1 MSRNLQVLCLASIV
15 SGFGGSLLGGGLFVI
30 FLRSLGIE
38 MIELGAVGSLIA
50 GLNWVLR
57 PVAGRIAD
65 LYGRKRLILINS
77 FGSLVSTIL
86 AIVAQHWT
94 WLVPGWIFISLLG
107 ILCGPAYQ
115 AFIGDATEA
124 KNRQAAMATMDTLT
138 SIPSL
143 ISPTLGGILAT
154 FWGIRPLFVVEL
166 IFETT
171 SAFILLR
178 YIEDIIPAKVA
189 KQVESKKRLTEKLRD
204 HLVYLKDG
212 LHMITRQG
220 GRNLVAV
227 IAIGCLWDLEA
238 PAWDYISIYFVE
250 QQNIPYWFLG
260 LITSVYTLSYMVT
273 QIPIGK
279 FADKHNRKPFIFLEA
294 VHGMCVLSFVFIT
307 NYYWLIPIYAARAI
321 SGITSGNSVVALM
334 YDVIPP
340 KVRGT
345 MLGIIYGPIRS
356 STQIMGPLVCS
367 YVWTRYGGLA
377 VIYMVSAIK
386 VAKGMGG
393 IIVQEK
399 GLKKY

>member
-15 SGFGGSLLGGGLFVI
+15 SGFGGSLLSGGLFVL

-38 MIELGAVGSLIA
+38 MIELGVVGSIIA
-50 GLNWVLR
+50 GLNWILR
-57 PVAGRIAD
+57 PIAGRIAD
-65 LYGRKRLILINS
+65 LYGRKKLILINS
-77 FGSLVSTIL
+77 FGSLISTIL

-94 WLVPGWIFISLLG
+94 WLVPGWIFGSLLG

-115 AFIGDATEA
+115 AFIGDATDA
-124 KNRQAAMATMDTLT
+124 KNRQTALATMDTLT
-138 SIPSL
+138 SVPSL

-154 FWGIRPLFVVEL
+154 FWGIRSLFVIEL
-166 IFETT
+166 ILEATG
-171 SAFILLR
+171 AFILLR
-178 YIEDIIPAKVA
+178 YIEDVVPPRVVEKA
-189 KQVESKKRLTEKLRD
+189 ESKKKLIEKVRD
-204 HLVYLKDG
+204 HLKYLRDG
-212 LHMITRQG
+212 LSMITRQG

-227 IAIGCLWDLEA
+227 IAIGCLWDIEA

-250 QQNIPYWFLG
+250 QQGIPYWFLG

-273 QIPIGK
+273 QIPIEK
-279 FADKHNRKPFIFLEA
+279 FADRHSRKPFIFLEA
-294 VHGMCVLSFVFIT
+294 VHGMCVLSFVFVP
-307 NYYWLIPIYAARAI
+307 NFYWLIPIYAARAI
-321 SGITSGNSVVALM
+321 SGMTSGNSVVALM

-340 KVRGT
+340 EVRGT

-356 STQIMGPLVCS
+356 STQVLGPLICS
-367 YVWTRYGGLA
+367 YVWTQYGGLV

-393 IIVQEK
+393 VIVQEK